1 MSESI
6 NHTGFVEKID
16 GDTVFVRITQQSA
29 CSGCHAQS
37 MCSASEK
44 KDKIIEVPDRSG
56 RFRVNE
62 EVIICGQNSG
72 RIASICH
79 SFGDSRGGH
88 RDRYESTMGRD
99 HERVNRFIAF
109 AALLLYTILNA

>member
-62 EVIICGQNSG
+62 EVIICGQNSMG
-72 RIASICH
+72 LGICH

-88 RDRYESTMGRD
+88 RNRDESTMGRD

-109 AALLLYTILNA
+109 TALLLYTILNA